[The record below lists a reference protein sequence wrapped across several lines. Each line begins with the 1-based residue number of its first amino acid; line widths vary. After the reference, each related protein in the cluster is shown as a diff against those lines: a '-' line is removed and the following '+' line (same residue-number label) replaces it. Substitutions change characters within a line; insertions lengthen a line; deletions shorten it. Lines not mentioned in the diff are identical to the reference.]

1 MRCAGPCSDG
11 RVHAARPGDRTGGRT
26 VDRHRRGP
34 PPPVLVTGGRKG
46 MMVHQGSHG
55 TLSVGETIFSD
66 RPTLHRERS
75 GSVPPVSKHGPRSLT
90 RTQGHAEKEE
100 KERRSSAGVS
110 WPPWFQQPRGPD
122 PGGRSKVRPGHDD
135 RVRSPKRKR
144 VVGTYRIHQVGG
156 DGLRLSRLQDAR
168 RAVSTTRAF
177 PSLPEG
183 SYSVCV
189 PGPGVIPP
197 GTKALSESRTTSA
210 RRVCELGPE
219 RR

>member
-1 MRCAGPCSDG
+1 
-11 RVHAARPGDRTGGRT
+11 
-26 VDRHRRGP
+26 
-34 PPPVLVTGGRKG
+34 

-100 KERRSSAGVS
+100 KERRSAAGVS

-189 PGPGVIPP
+189 PGPGVYPP
-197 GTKALSESRTTSA
+197 GHEGALRVQDDVGEKSVRVRTRKAVIYSR
-210 RRVCELGPE
+210 PE
-219 RR
+219 RSREKSRWKFVLRC